1 MRFSS
6 RVLIIVG
13 RTDVGETL
21 NFWWNRTIGELTVSV
36 DLNTSWS
43 PFHDLVVMPGLHLDF
58 YEYLLLPLRI
68 RDTVKVGLCNCTFCF
83 PSLKRAAL
91 RVRSSSTLRVPL

>member
-1 MRFSS
+1 MHFSS

-36 DLNTSWS
+36 DLNTGLE
-43 PFHDLVVMPGLHLDF
+43 PHFYDFVVMPGLHLDF
-58 YEYLLLPLRI
+58 LDEYLLLPLRI
-68 RDTVKVGLCNCTFCF
+68 RDTVKVGLCN
-83 PSLKRAAL
+83 
-91 RVRSSSTLRVPL
+91 